1 MAASILRLIL
11 SGCINLS
18 MCCMIAVAGDWP
30 QWNGPARNGISSEN
44 GFAKSWPAEGL
55 SAGWSVEIGAGFSSI
70 AVAGDRIFT
79 MGHADAMETVWC
91 LDASSGQ
98 TIWAHK
104 YPGQLLPNLHEGGPC
119 STPTV
124 DGDMVYT
131 LGKEGQLNCLQASD
145 GKVIWTV
152 MLQDE
157 LQVKLPEWGFSSS
170 PLILGDQLILEA
182 GRVVSF
188 EKATGKKLWQSSV
201 HSAGYG
207 SAAPFPWKNTTLLA
221 TLDCEGLRILA
232 ADSGQQLAF
241 AEWKSPYETN
251 STTPIVL
258 DNRIFVSTGYD
269 IGCGLFE
276 FDGQSLNLIYKNK
289 NMRNHFNNCVLLD
302 GWLYGIDGNS
312 HNGRNATL
320 SCINVTTGELAWK
333 QRGLGCGSVIA
344 ADGTL
349 VVLAEK
355 GDLVLVEATPDKYVE
370 LARTEFLTGRCW
382 TAPALAA
389 GKIYGRNADGLL
401 KCVSLPSQ

>member
-1 MAASILRLIL
+1 MVASLLRHMI
-11 SGCINLS
+11 SGCISLS
-18 MCCMIAVAGDWP
+18 MLCTACLAGDWP
-30 QWNGPARNGISSEN
+30 QWNGPARNGISLES
-44 GFAKSWPAEGL
+44 GFVKSWPKEGL
-55 SAGWSVEIGAGFSSI
+55 PALWSFETGAGFSSI
-70 AVAGDRIFT
+70 AVAGDRIYT
-79 MGHADAMETVWC
+79 MGHTDGMETVWC
-91 LDASSGQ
+91 LDANSGQ
-98 TIWAHK
+98 TIWTHK
-104 YPGQLLPNLHEGGPC
+104 YPGRLLPNLHEGGPC

-124 DGDMVYT
+124 DGNIVYT

-188 EKATGKKLWQSSV
+188 DKATGKKLWQSSD

-207 SAAPFPWKNTTLLA
+207 SAAPFLWNNKTLLA
-221 TLDCEGLRILA
+221 TLDCEGLRIVT
-232 ADSGQQLAF
+232 ADKGQQLAF

-258 DNRIFVSTGYD
+258 GNRIFVSTGYD

-276 FDGQSLNLIYKNK
+276 FDGQSLSLVYKNK

-320 SCINVTTGELAWK
+320 NCINMATGELAWK

-344 ADGTL
+344 ADGAL
-349 VVLAEK
+349 VVLGEK

-370 LARTEFLTGRCW
+370 LARSEFLNGRCW

-389 GKIYGRNADGLL
+389 GRVYGRNADGLL
-401 KCVSLPSQ
+401 KCVSLPAE